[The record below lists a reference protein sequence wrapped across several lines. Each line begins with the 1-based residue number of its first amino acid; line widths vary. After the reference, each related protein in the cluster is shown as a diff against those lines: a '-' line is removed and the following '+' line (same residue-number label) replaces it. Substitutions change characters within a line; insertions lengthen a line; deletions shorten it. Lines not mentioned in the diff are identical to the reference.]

1 MSKDLLTPASLLA
14 AMTSDI
20 LEGSQEVEVD
30 EHGMLV
36 QKGESTSNGRGVR
49 LKPQTFY

>member
-1 MSKDLLTPASLLA
+1 MS
-14 AMTSDI
+14 SDI

-30 EHGMLV
+30 EHGVLI
-36 QKGESTSNGRGVR
+36 QKGESTSTGKGVR